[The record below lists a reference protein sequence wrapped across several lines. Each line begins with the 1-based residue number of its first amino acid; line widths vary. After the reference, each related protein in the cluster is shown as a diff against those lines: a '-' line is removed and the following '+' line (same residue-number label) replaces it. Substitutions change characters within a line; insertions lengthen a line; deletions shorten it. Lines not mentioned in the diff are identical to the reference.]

1 MPDII
6 EGPPDADAPRAPL
19 GRRLAWFVGLSLLG
33 LAAVAMKLT
42 PAALLAAPQF
52 VKSSPAVYSAM

>member
-19 GRRLAWFVGLSLLG
+19 ARRLAWFVALALAGCLAVAAVAYALRALLG
-33 LAAVAMKLT
+33 L
-42 PAALLAAPQF
+42 
-52 VKSSPAVYSAM
+52 